1 MILILPQPSTLA
13 DNSDLGIENSWYHAK
28 NNSTIAFKTWKKIQK
43 SYLLWNVITAETD
56 LAKILNATSMHFVS
70 SQFLKL
76 TKKNIDN

>member
-1 MILILPQPSTLA
+1 MVLILPQPSTLA

-28 NNSTIAFKTWKKIQK
+28 TNSTIAFKQKKIQK